1 MKISSNCEKKVM
13 EDIKDEKF
21 LLEQTEDS
29 SHFFDTQ
36 MQSQRSPPDNSFKN
50 FKQGSLVALT
60 QKFLTLIHEGRG
72 LVDLNYVSK
81 KFFKFPSMFGA
92 KVQFFA
98 HPFSRLLML

>member
-1 MKISSNCEKKVM
+1 M

-72 LVDLNYVSK
+72 LVDLNYASNALGVPKRRIYDITNVLQGIGLLTKQGPLSK
-81 KFFKFPSMFGA
+81 VFWK
-92 KVQFFA
+92 
-98 HPFSRLLML
+98 